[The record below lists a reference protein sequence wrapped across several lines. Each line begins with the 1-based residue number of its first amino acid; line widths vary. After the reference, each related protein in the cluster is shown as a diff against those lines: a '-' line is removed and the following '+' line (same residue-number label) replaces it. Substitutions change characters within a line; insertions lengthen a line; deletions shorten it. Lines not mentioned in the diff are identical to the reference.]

1 MNDNLHKTNVK
12 NKLEFRITYM
22 HTNYGDREKL
32 TIMHEL
38 V

>member
-1 MNDNLHKTNVK
+1 MTSYTSTIVK

-22 HTNYGDREKL
+22 HTNYGDSEKL
-32 TIMHEL
+32 IIMHAL